1 MVIKRVAKLRSAGLK
16 VAQMEDE
23 KRLSIIKN
31 IGNYVYW
38 KFEGLWVG
46 HFEKYPEYL
55 SQGETI
61 SELREGLLKIHD
73 LIKQGKLKSP

>member
-1 MVIKRVAKLRSAGLK
+1 
-16 VAQMEDE
+16 MEDD
-23 KRLSIIKN
+23 KRSSTIKN
-31 IGNYVYW
+31 SVKYVYW
-38 KFEGLWVG
+38 KFEGLWFG

-73 LIKQGKLKSP
+73 LIKQGKLKTP

>member
-1 MVIKRVAKLRSAGLK
+1 
-16 VAQMEDE
+16 MEDE

-46 HFEKYPEYL
+46 HFEKYPEFL

-73 LIKQGKLKSP
+73 LIKQGKLKTP

>member
-1 MVIKRVAKLRSAGLK
+1 
-16 VAQMEDE
+16 MEDE
-23 KRLSIIKN
+23 KRSGTVKSIGK
-31 IGNYVYW
+31 YMYW

-46 HFEKYPEYL
+46 HFEQYPEYL

-73 LIKQGKLKSP
+73 LIKQGKLKTP

>member
-1 MVIKRVAKLRSAGLK
+1 MTDDKRS
-16 VAQMEDE
+16 
-23 KRLSIIKN
+23 STIKN
-31 IGNYVYW
+31 IGKYVYW

-55 SQGETI
+55 SKGETI

-73 LIKQGKLKSP
+73 LIKQGKLKTP

>member
-1 MVIKRVAKLRSAGLK
+1 MTDDKRSSVIN
-16 VAQMEDE
+16 
-23 KRLSIIKN
+23 N
-31 IGNYVYW
+31 IGKYVYW

-73 LIKQGKLKSP
+73 LIKQGKLKTL

>member
-1 MVIKRVAKLRSAGLK
+1 
-16 VAQMEDE
+16 MEAE
-23 KRLSIIKN
+23 KRSSTIKN
-31 IGNYVYW
+31 IGKYVYW

-73 LIKQGKLKSP
+73 LIKQGKLKTP

>member
-1 MVIKRVAKLRSAGLK
+1 
-16 VAQMEDE
+16 MEDE
-23 KRLSIIKN
+23 KRSSTIKN
-31 IGNYVYW
+31 IGKYVYW

-73 LIKQGKLKSP
+73 LIKQGKLKTP

>member
-1 MVIKRVAKLRSAGLK
+1 MTN
-16 VAQMEDE
+16 E
-23 KRLSIIKN
+23 KRSNTIKN
-31 IGNYVYW
+31 IGKYVYW
-38 KFEGLWVG
+38 KHEGLWVG

-73 LIKQGKLKSP
+73 LIKQGKLKTP

>member
-1 MVIKRVAKLRSAGLK
+1 
-16 VAQMEDE
+16 MEDD
-23 KRLSIIKN
+23 KRSCTIKN
-31 IGNYVYW
+31 IGKYVYW

-61 SELREGLLKIHD
+61 SELREGLLKIYD
-73 LIKQGKLKSP
+73 IIKKGELEIA

>member
-1 MVIKRVAKLRSAGLK
+1 MT
-16 VAQMEDE
+16 DE
-23 KRLSIIKN
+23 KCSSTIKN
-31 IGNYVYW
+31 IGKYVYW

-61 SELREGLLKIHD
+61 CELREGLLKIHD
-73 LIKQGKLKSP
+73 LIKPGKLKTS